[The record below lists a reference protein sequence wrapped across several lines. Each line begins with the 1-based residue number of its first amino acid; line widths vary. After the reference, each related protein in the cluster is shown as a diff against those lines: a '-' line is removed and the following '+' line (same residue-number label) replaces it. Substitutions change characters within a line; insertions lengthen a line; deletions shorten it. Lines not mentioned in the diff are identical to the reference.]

1 MVGMLDI
8 VSSVEASGPTRFTR
22 ALYEL
27 FGQDLAGITDR
38 EPTCDAL
45 DCPDFGA
52 GGQNGQ
58 VVADPTGGS
67 GYWWPRVT
75 ISFLLVGAVL
85 TLVSMRL
92 VVPPGM
98 RGAFGRR
105 TSGSRAPSMDSRDGT
120 PPEGTPAIDELQEA
134 DS

>member
-1 MVGMLDI
+1 M
-8 VSSVEASGPTRFTR
+8 E
-22 ALYEL
+22 
-27 FGQDLAGITDR
+27 
-38 EPTCDAL
+38 
-45 DCPDFGA
+45 
-52 GGQNGQ
+52 
-58 VVADPTGGS
+58 PTGGS

-98 RGAFGRR
+98 RGAFRR
-105 TSGSRAPSMDSRDGT
+105 RRRRSFAPDTGPRDGA
-120 PPEGTPAIDELQEA
+120 PAEGTPTIDELQEA